1 MRLIIVSGRSG
12 SGKSISLHVLEDMGF
27 YCVDNLP
34 LALIP
39 DLLKQTFTH
48 TEQVAIGIDARN
60 VAANLEKLQEIL
72 DNVSDQ
78 VDSCEVLF
86 LSADDETLLKRY
98 SETRRS
104 HPLTKKGIPLAEAI
118 QLEQQLLSPIA
129 MRADLWIDTTH
140 LTMHDLREHLQ
151 QRLGLKSATHMALL
165 FKSFGYKYGALLDAD
180 YVFDV
185 RCLPNP
191 YWQAGLRAN
200 SGLDAKVQDFLNAQ
214 PAVLEM
220 VETMA
225 NFLNTW
231 LSSFAQNGR
240 KYMTIAV
247 GCTGGMHRS
256 VYIVEKLAAL
266 FQENWAVQVRHR
278 ELS

>member
-1 MRLIIVSGRSG
+1 
-12 SGKSISLHVLEDMGF
+12 
-27 YCVDNLP
+27 
-34 LALIP
+34 
-39 DLLKQTFTH
+39 
-48 TEQVAIGIDARN
+48 
-60 VAANLEKLQEIL
+60 
-72 DNVSDQ
+72 
-78 VDSCEVLF
+78 
-86 LSADDETLLKRY
+86 
-98 SETRRS
+98 
-104 HPLTKKGIPLAEAI
+104 
-118 QLEQQLLSPIA
+118 
-129 MRADLWIDTTH
+129 
-140 LTMHDLREHLQ
+140 
-151 QRLGLKSATHMALL
+151 MALL